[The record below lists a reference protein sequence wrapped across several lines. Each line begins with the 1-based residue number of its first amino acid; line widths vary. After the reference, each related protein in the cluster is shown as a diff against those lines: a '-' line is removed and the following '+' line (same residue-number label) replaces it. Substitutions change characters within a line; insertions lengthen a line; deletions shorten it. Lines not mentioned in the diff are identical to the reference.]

1 MKNLRRFNSKMRL
14 PMNLDTSTEK
24 YICYDCV
31 GENYL
36 KHIIKNN
43 GLEMKCSYCGN
54 DEFEC
59 FSLIDFADK
68 IETAFEQ
75 HYIQSPENPPEN
87 WSFYQLKNSGW
98 ENNGTPVIDAIMDAA
113 EIEEEI
119 AADVQEILADRHY
132 DHSAAEMGEN
142 SEFESGSSYEIRD
155 HDDFEWQMQW
165 ENFEHTLKTS
175 TRFFNKNHE
184 NLLKSIFEDIESL
197 HTHKRKPVVRKIG
210 LKNQLKHLFRARAF
224 QCDNRLK
231 IALEFPDKEIGPPP
245 SEYATAG
252 RMNSRGISV
261 FYGSVNPETA
271 LAEIR
276 PPVGCKVVVARFG
289 IKRTLQV
296 LDLSAL
302 KLTNI
307 EGSYFDESYA
317 RRITNIMF
325 LKKLSQ
331 RLTKPVMPDDEH
343 AEYLATQVVAEFLA
357 SEFRIDG
364 IIFPSAQSDGGL
376 NVTLFHSAS
385 KVISPE
391 VIKGSSIEVSLMDW
405 EDEELVYDYKVWV
418 RMPLKQDADKASQHF
433 PLDLPGEE
441 WERNNA
447 DLREGTLS
455 IDLDSI
461 RVSHIKSVKIK
472 SVVYDVNRTEYKI
485 SSDEVEDN

>member
-1 MKNLRRFNSKMRL
+1 MNS
-14 PMNLDTSTEK
+14 DTSTEK

-31 GENYL
+31 GENHL
-36 KHIIKNN
+36 KNIIKNT
-43 GLEMKCSYCGN
+43 GSEIRCSYCEN
-54 DEFEC
+54 DGLEG
-59 FSLIDFADK
+59 FSLIDLANK
-68 IETAFEQ
+68 IEIAFE
-75 HYIQSPENPPEN
+75 HHFIQSPENPLEN
-87 WSFYQLKNSGW
+87 WPFYQFQNSGW
-98 ENNGTPVIDAIMDAA
+98 ENNGMPVIEAIMDAA
-113 EIEEEI
+113 EIEEEM

-132 DHSAAEMGEN
+132 DHSAAEMGES
-142 SEFESGSSYEIRD
+142 SEFESGSSYEIKG

-165 ENFEHTLKTS
+165 ENFEHTLKTR

-184 NLLKSIFEDIESL
+184 KLLKSIFEDIESL

-210 LKNQLKHLFRARAF
+210 PKNQLKYLFRARAF
-224 QCDNRLK
+224 QSDKKLK
-231 IALEFPDKEIGPPP
+231 FALEFPDKEIGPPP

-261 FYGSVNPETA
+261 FYGSFNPETA

-276 PPVGCKVVVARFG
+276 PPVGCKVAVARFE

-385 KVISPE
+385 KVITPE
-391 VIKGSSIEVSLMDW
+391 VINGSSIEVSLMDW
-405 EDEELVYDYKVWV
+405 DGEELVHDYRVWV
-418 RMPLKQDADKASQHF
+418 RMPSKPDSNKASQHF
-433 PLDLPGEE
+433 PLDLPGQE
-441 WERNNA
+441 WGKNDT

-472 SVVYDVNRTEYKI
+472 SVVYDVNHTEYKI
-485 SSDEVEDN
+485 SSDEVEDK